1 MRISDWSSD
10 VCSSDLRRERPEVG
24 RGRMR
29 VDSSGAGI
37 GARRRGRR
45 GLLQGTIGAFQDARD
60 CLLRGPLA
68 DDAVGQGPE
77 ISEADRRAHPLAL
90 RTRAPASETRENNR
104 GDGWL
109 GTGEDETYDRESA

>member
-10 VCSSDLRRERPEVG
+10 VCSSDLRRERPEAG

-29 VDSSGAGI
+29 LDRSGAGI
-37 GARRRGRR
+37 GARRRGLR

-60 CLLRGPLA
+60 CPLRGRLA

-77 ISEADRRAHPLAL
+77 ISDADRRARPLAMS
-90 RTRAPASETRENNR
+90 TRAPASKKQ
-104 GDGWL
+104 
-109 GTGEDETYDRESA
+109 ETYR